1 MAVAQLQK
9 WKSTSMFGRA
19 GWRGEKEEMSQVSF
33 EGAVTGP
40 LRRA

>member
-19 GWRGEKEEMSQVSF
+19 GWRGEKEMSQVSF